1 MENVLN
7 GKKNKKKKIEKMNLN
22 GKKVFN
28 PYQQGKVQL
37 TKKKMKKGLDD
48 KVNENLYKKV
58 IIRKII
64 IPL

>member
-1 MENVLN
+1 MENDLN

-37 TKKKMKKGLDD
+37 TKKKMKEGLDD

>member
-1 MENVLN
+1 
-7 GKKNKKKKIEKMNLN
+7 MNLN

-28 PYQQGKVQL
+28 PYKKGKVQL
-37 TKKKMKKGLDD
+37 TKKKMKEGLDD